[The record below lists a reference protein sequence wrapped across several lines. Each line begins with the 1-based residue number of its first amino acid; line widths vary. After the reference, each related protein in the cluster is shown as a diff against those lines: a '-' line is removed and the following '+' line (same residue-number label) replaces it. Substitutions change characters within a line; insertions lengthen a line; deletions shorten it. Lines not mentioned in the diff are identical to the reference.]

1 MSSFKKYSAI
11 ERLFNQL
18 EQVSLYNEYMFRGV
32 LKNLDK
38 EFPSLKNLFYK
49 SHAAIGI
56 IINHDDCI
64 LIAKVPS
71 NKAKIRMGNWEFPGG
86 TNEAGETPEIS
97 LFRELKEEVG
107 IEVVEFN
114 KLTSYLHS
122 QGNHES
128 LLEVFVVTKF
138 HGRDN
143 GLEGQE
149 THWINRDDFSNF
161 KFTLSHQKIIK
172 LFSFR

>member
-1 MSSFKKYSAI
+1 MRKK
-11 ERLFNQL
+11 
-18 EQVSLYNEYMFRGV
+18 
-32 LKNLDK
+32 DK
-38 EFPSLKNLFYK
+38 CR
-49 SHAAIGI
+49 AAIGI
-56 IINHDDCI
+56 IINNDDRI
-64 LIAKVPS
+64 LIAKVPLH
-71 NKAKIRMGNWEFPGG
+71 KAKIRMGDWEFPGG
-86 TNEAGETPEIS
+86 TIEVGETPEIA

-128 LLEVFVVTKF
+128 LLEVFLVTKF
-138 HGRDN
+138 HGRGN

-149 THWINRDDFSNF
+149 THWINRNDFSNF

-172 LFSFR
+172 LF